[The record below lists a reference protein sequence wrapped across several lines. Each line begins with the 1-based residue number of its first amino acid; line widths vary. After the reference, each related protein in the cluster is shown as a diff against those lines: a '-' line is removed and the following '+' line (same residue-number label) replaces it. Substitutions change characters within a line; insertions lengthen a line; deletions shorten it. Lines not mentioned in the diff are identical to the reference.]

1 MEERTTARPT
11 GPAAGWWW
19 GTNWPGG
26 TFCAGRAHVVHPAQP
41 ASGLCGLPVDDVWER
56 RPPMPEH
63 LCPDCCVLAMATSY
77 PPFPPSPA
85 PPLPHRPESIGRPL
99 PAPEAP
105 AEKTTPLPA
114 GQIHLNDLMVL
125 PGRGELSSVIGVWPC
140 SDQHTRL
147 LYVCTANGDWAH
159 RRTDSPL
166 LRASIRSPAGR
177 SQPTRR
183 TSRQQVP
190 GLEVLAPQCLHRQV
204 KEDPPVNNERF
215 TMTATL
221 ATETPT
227 TPPPATEDPFA
238 LDVQIITDVPPGHP
252 LAGCKGNT
260 DDGCDPTCASACV
273 TGGV

>member
-1 MEERTTARPT
+1 
-11 GPAAGWWW
+11 
-19 GTNWPGG
+19 
-26 TFCAGRAHVVHPAQP
+26 
-41 ASGLCGLPVDDVWER
+41 
-56 RPPMPEH
+56 
-63 LCPDCCVLAMATSY
+63 
-77 PPFPPSPA
+77 
-85 PPLPHRPESIGRPL
+85 
-99 PAPEAP
+99 
-105 AEKTTPLPA
+105 
-114 GQIHLNDLMVL
+114 
-125 PGRGELSSVIGVWPC
+125 
-140 SDQHTRL
+140 
-147 LYVCTANGDWAH
+147 
-159 RRTDSPL
+159 
-166 LRASIRSPAGR
+166 
-177 SQPTRR
+177 TRR